1 MLNPLRSSALA
12 LLLILLP
19 SGSALLAQPL
29 FFGEAVPQTHTRYG
43 STGAD
48 PRLVTNGHD
57 FFLFWANESKVRVTR
72 LVDGQKRA
80 GRPVLDVDH
89 GWFDAVWTGT
99 YFLVAAYDIRV
110 DGTQEIRGRL
120 LNANGEPVTAAFTI
134 VPGGGAPRLA
144 FDGARVLMVYGGG
157 MELTS
162 ILLRP
167 DGAQAT
173 NPRQQVIA
181 SASAIEGAVAAGGP
195 GFVAASAH
203 PDMVRITTLHPT
215 SEVAVA
221 RQHQAPTLPERRVAI
236 GSNGGGDVLVVW
248 TNGSAAMDSVTVKAN
263 GTIGGRTAIPG
274 TEGAETA
281 AVTWNGAQWIVS
293 TIVAGKLQSR
303 FVDGS
308 GPLHTP
314 TAAHAA
320 SPVSVASL
328 NGRTLAA
335 WRGTASGQPVL
346 LRDLAASSSG
356 ETAAFAAAEQTFHTA
371 TWSHEGAL
379 AVWSE
384 LRDGKRTL
392 HAGLRTIDGGW
403 LENRIG
409 NDEEAL
415 LAASDGNLFLVVR
428 KTTAEWS
435 AVTLSNTVQILASTP
450 LIGTFTPTDITW
462 DGTGWAIIGLS
473 PQRNIYALRVM
484 PWGAVSAPVLIQER
498 GGTEDFENPRIVS
511 GGGGFLAVWQVSET
525 VPCFP
530 VCDPYSSVLHG
541 TRLTENLQRVDT
553 QNLAIA
559 PDEAV
564 SPAMYWD
571 GNRFVIFWIDGGA
584 LETRT
589 VRPNASGSGT
599 TRVAGAQVDTRE
611 LRVTPTPFGAAIT
624 SNDGEILLVRDGVL
638 IERYPLGVPSSVDAA
653 VNLGTGVAYLQ
664 AAVRDEMPYHGASH
678 IFLSAGGVHPP
689 ANPPLPPEIVRASMT
704 NGRNLMVLDWT
715 APPDPINGY
724 RIEYRVDDGSWNE
737 FDEWFDADT
746 TSVSIRPWL
755 DEVRYQFRIRAW
767 SDAGVSEYSLPATV
781 RLLGR
786 RRAVR

>member
-12 LLLILLP
+12 LLLVLLP
-19 SGSALLAQPL
+19 SGSALLAQSL

-43 STGAD
+43 STGAE
-48 PRLVTNGHD
+48 PLLVTNGRD

-89 GWFDAVWTGT
+89 GWFDVVWTGT
-99 YFLVAAYDIRV
+99 HFLVAAYDLRV

-120 LNANGEPVTAAFTI
+120 LNANGEPVSAAFTI
-134 VPGGGAPRLA
+134 VSRGGAPHLA
-144 FDGARVLMVYGGG
+144 FDGARVLMVYRGG
-157 MELTS
+157 MELS
-162 ILLRP
+162 SVLLRP
-167 DGAQAT
+167 DGVQAT
-173 NPRQQVIA
+173 DPRHQVIA
-181 SASAIEGAVAAGGP
+181 SASAIEGVVAAGGP

-203 PDMVRITTLHPT
+203 PDNVRITTLHPT

-221 RQHQAPTLPERRVAI
+221 HQHQAPTLPQRRVAI
-236 GSNGGGDVLVVW
+236 GSNGGDVLVVW
-248 TNGSAAMDSVTVKAN
+248 TNGTSAMDSVMVKAN

-274 TEGAETA
+274 TEGAVTA
-281 AVTWNGAQWIVS
+281 AVAWNGTKWVVS

-314 TAAHAA
+314 NPAHAA

-328 NGRTLAA
+328 KGRTLAA
-335 WRGTASGQPVL
+335 FRGTAAGQPVL
-346 LRDLAASSSG
+346 VRDLAASSGG

-371 TWSHEGAL
+371 TWSHEAAL

-392 HAGLRTIDGGW
+392 HAGVRTVDGGW
-403 LENRIG
+403 LENKIG
-409 NDEEAL
+409 NDEDAP
-415 LAASDGNLFLVVR
+415 LAASDGNNFLVVR
-428 KTTAEWS
+428 KTNAEWS
-435 AVTLSNTVQILASTP
+435 AVTLSNTAQILASTP
-450 LIGTFTPTDITW
+450 LVGTFTPTGITW
-462 DGTGWAIIGLS
+462 DGTAWAIIGLS
-473 PQRNIYALRVM
+473 PQRNIYAVRVM

-498 GGTEDFENPRIVS
+498 SGTEDLENPRIVS
-511 GGGGFLAVWQVSET
+511 GGGGFLAVWQVSES

-541 TRLTENLQRVDT
+541 VRLTANLQRVDM

-564 SPAMYWD
+564 SPAVYWD
-571 GNRFVIFWIDGGA
+571 GNRFVIFWIDDGA

-611 LRVTPTPFGAAIT
+611 LYATLTPFGAAIT
-624 SNDGEILLVRDGVL
+624 SNDGEVLLVRDGVL
-638 IERYPLGVPSSVDAA
+638 VERYPLGVPNSTDAV
-653 VNLGTGVAYLQ
+653 VNLGPGVAYLQ

-678 IFLSAGGVHPP
+678 IFLSAGGVLPP
-689 ANPPLPPEIVRASMT
+689 ANRPLPPKIVRASMT
-704 NGRNLMVLDWT
+704 NGGNLIVLEWT
-715 APPDPINGY
+715 APLDPINGY
-724 RIEYRVDDGSWNE
+724 RIEYRVDDGLWNE
-737 FDEWFDADT
+737 FDEWFDAET

-755 DEVRYQFRIRAW
+755 DKVQYHFRIRAW